1 MSILHLCSGC
11 RALLPA
17 VLALGMIGNRSFYDG
32 FVPNYADHHGLLTA
46 SVMGI
51 VLGAIFMGVYLPLS
65 RIEVD
70 ASTLAL
76 IVGLIYLSVLAVTI
90 PPALRAARLPAVEAL
105 RLED

>member
-1 MSILHLCSGC
+1 VVGIGVGFLI
-11 RALLPA
+11 A
-17 VLALGMIGNRSFYDG
+17 V
-32 FVPNYADHHGLLTA
+32 V
-46 SVMGI
+46 VMN
-51 VLGAIFMGVYLPLS
+51 VFAPGA

-70 ASTLAL
+70 SSLTL